1 MERMKTILKSGVR
14 SINLVAPDPRCSEA
28 FRKELAASGIRGL
41 VIEQSPRRRDEKSWC
56 DLVVFSRR
64 DRDLI
69 VSHMLLSRVIMTTG
83 LAGDVARAVY
93 GEMCAAAP
101 DPIALKP
108 LMRRH
113 RIGTF
118 YRTREIVAAFASSGL
133 FLPLDGDDGRVRLIP
148 YFYDGS
154 DERVLAARHLMEL
167 GYSTRLEGDVF
178 KATLGTSSLTVGF
191 DIDSINLR
199 HRTGDKVMIHP
210 SSPHTHIHSGL
221 VPFDQKAGLTRTS
234 IFIPSKVVH
243 DDPES
248 RRIGQWCVTMTRF
261 ESMQVCRI
269 LGARMQVLV
278 LQRLVPSGTFNAD
291 MMAQILENN
300 QEAGYGKGYCTI
312 HGQTDDEGLRQDAR
326 LLLRTWR
333 QDAQRGHQT
342 GQGLLRGEGPGG
354 GVQAGRAQ
362 CVRGGPRAAHRG
374 TQGR

>member
-1 MERMKTILKSGVR
+1 MKTILKSGVR

-118 YRTREIVAAFASSGL
+118 YRTREIVAAFASCGL

-167 GYSTRLEGDVF
+167 GYSTRLASASTSTASTS
-178 KATLGTSSLTVGF
+178 AT
-191 DIDSINLR
+191 
-199 HRTGDKVMIHP
+199 
-210 SSPHTHIHSGL
+210 GL
-221 VPFDQKAGLTRTS
+221 ATR
-234 IFIPSKVVH
+234 
-243 DDPES
+243 
-248 RRIGQWCVTMTRF
+248 
-261 ESMQVCRI
+261 
-269 LGARMQVLV
+269 
-278 LQRLVPSGTFNAD
+278 
-291 MMAQILENN
+291 
-300 QEAGYGKGYCTI
+300 
-312 HGQTDDEGLRQDAR
+312 
-326 LLLRTWR
+326 
-333 QDAQRGHQT
+333 
-342 GQGLLRGEGPGG
+342 
-354 GVQAGRAQ
+354 
-362 CVRGGPRAAHRG
+362 
-374 TQGR
+374 

>member
-118 YRTREIVAAFASSGL
+118 YRTREIVAAFASCGL

-167 GYSTRLEGDVF
+167 GYSTRLEGAVF

-210 SSPHTHIHSGL
+210 SSPVINFSRI
-221 VPFDQKAGLTRTS
+221 RTYTLDS
-234 IFIPSKVVH
+234 FLS
-243 DDPES
+243 
-248 RRIGQWCVTMTRF
+248 
-261 ESMQVCRI
+261 
-269 LGARMQVLV
+269 AR
-278 LQRLVPSGTFNAD
+278 RLV
-291 MMAQILENN
+291 
-300 QEAGYGKGYCTI
+300 
-312 HGQTDDEGLRQDAR
+312 
-326 LLLRTWR
+326 
-333 QDAQRGHQT
+333 
-342 GQGLLRGEGPGG
+342 
-354 GVQAGRAQ
+354 
-362 CVRGGPRAAHRG
+362 
-374 TQGR
+374 